1 MRERHC
7 HIFLI
12 KKWNSQ
18 MVQTLKQI
26 GLVDL
31 EIKSPHATSCYGQE
45 YWLPPQ
51 KRYSKIGVHMMSLR
65 PIS

>member
-1 MRERHC
+1 
-7 HIFLI
+7 
-12 KKWNSQ
+12 

-31 EIKSPHATSCYGQE
+31 EIKSPHAASCYRQK

-51 KRYSKIGVHMMSLR
+51 KGYQKIGVHMISLR